1 MQRSGDSIALDVT
14 TTVRCTGNGSTVL
27 KLSTSISKSV
37 DVFAVMDG
45 FAGWIECNEAG
56 LNNFKLSSTLTSKE
70 ERNGLYHHIGMQRQ
84 LIFASKRS
92 LIAQFEPKSPVQERT
107 AATFGICF
115 ATEATPDASANGCE
129 R

>member
-1 MQRSGDSIALDVT
+1 
-14 TTVRCTGNGSTVL
+14 
-27 KLSTSISKSV
+27 
-37 DVFAVMDG
+37 MDG

-84 LIFASKRS
+84 PIFSSKRS
-92 LIAQFEPKSPVQERT
+92 LIAQFEPKSPVQEST

-115 ATEATPDASANGCE
+115 ATEATPNASANGGGVWLLIASTV
-129 R
+129 RKLWHSTTVSIATLAAPTHS